1 MRSYSLLTDTNNI
14 SKPPF
19 RSCSILVPIR
29 YASFRQAVPIFRF
42 VSIFLIKNAGSELS
56 VQYIQRHVDKL
67 APRWVGRRRSAA
79 RHRLSMSWSCYDDDQ
94 LSCCSV
100 FTEIG
105 SRRSRTDQRIGDGG
119 WCNGAHRPMRGGGLL
134 KGITATHRNLCV
146 GTRVGIGGSPSNTN
160 RGVQPTCIELCGCCG
175 LLLSPTSD
183 AWWWSLQGD
192 RNRASDRGG
201 KTHIVQVGGSPYNT
215 KRGVQPT
222 CVRG

>member
-1 MRSYSLLTDTNNI
+1 MPPSPRQRQQTLRNGASPPDSCFLNARHRLYGPILYYDHFSEFKIYLYIYFIERIFAEMGALDALTYSLLTDTNNI

-119 WCNGAHRPMRGGGLL
+119 RCMEHISR
-134 KGITATHRNLCV
+134 CV
-146 GTRVGIGGSPSNTN
+146 VVVS
-160 RGVQPTCIELCGCCG
+160 
-175 LLLSPTSD
+175 
-183 AWWWSLQGD
+183 
-192 RNRASDRGG
+192 
-201 KTHIVQVGGSPYNT
+201 
-215 KRGVQPT
+215 
-222 CVRG
+222 

>member
-1 MRSYSLLTDTNNI
+1 MFTFRSCSILVAILNASFRQAVPIFRFVSIVLISVGSALSVFPETTSTRLAPRRAGGGGRLGMNGIDSRCCAAAVTQITSLGDELSWRSALGRSQWILLTDTNNI

-119 WCNGAHRPMRGGGLL
+119 RCMEHISR
-134 KGITATHRNLCV
+134 CV
-146 GTRVGIGGSPSNTN
+146 VVVS
-160 RGVQPTCIELCGCCG
+160 
-175 LLLSPTSD
+175 
-183 AWWWSLQGD
+183 
-192 RNRASDRGG
+192 
-201 KTHIVQVGGSPYNT
+201 
-215 KRGVQPT
+215 
-222 CVRG
+222 